1 METLAAP
8 ALTQDFARHFAAEWR
23 GKAAVA
29 QYWSA
34 ALKLIPWLRF
44 ELTQVLVGVDSVVI
58 HYRGHRGPVAEVF
71 RFAPSGKVVSAA
83 AHYL

>member
-8 ALTQDFARHFAAEWR
+8 ALTQDFARHFAAEWIDAWNAHDLER
-23 GKAAVA
+23 VLSHYDDEFEMSSPLIARLAGEPSGK
-29 QYWSA
+29 
-34 ALKLIPWLRF
+34 L
-44 ELTQVLVGVDSVVI
+44 
-58 HYRGHRGPVAEVF
+58 GHRGPVAEVF